1 MLDTK
6 KKDLWKRR
14 SLTDKLMVYGLR
26 IVINVLITILLG
38 LSLAA
43 IYKVTEQMMQ
53 VCIILK

>member
-53 VCIILK
+53 VGIILK